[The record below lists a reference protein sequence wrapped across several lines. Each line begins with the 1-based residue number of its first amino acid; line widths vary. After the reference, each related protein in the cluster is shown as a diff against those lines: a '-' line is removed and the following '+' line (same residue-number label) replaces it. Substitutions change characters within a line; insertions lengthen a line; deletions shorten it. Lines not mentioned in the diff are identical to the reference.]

1 MDGPNTPRSRVVCA
15 QTGEYTCIV
24 SVTKRISFERISK
37 YSISFNAYDSSATI
51 FFLGESAAV
60 TSGGLAGVLQLL

>member
-1 MDGPNTPRSRVVCA
+1 MCA

-37 YSISFNAYDSSATI
+37 YSISFNAYDSATL

-60 TSGGLAGVLQLL
+60 TPGGLAGVLQLL